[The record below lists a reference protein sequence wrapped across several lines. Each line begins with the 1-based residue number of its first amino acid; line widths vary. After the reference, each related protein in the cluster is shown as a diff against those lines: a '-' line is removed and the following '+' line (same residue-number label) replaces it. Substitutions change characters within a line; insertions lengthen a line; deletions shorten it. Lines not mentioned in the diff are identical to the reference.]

1 MVVLSAALYSQMRY
15 SKFQMNEISK
25 ICWRGQGQCA
35 IPQKKIITDALTWL
49 APNHCHQLSLFELID
64 ERYLLLG
71 QGNKLA
77 SRSISLA
84 ELRVYFQEHY
94 G

>member
-1 MVVLSAALYSQMRY
+1 MRHQKY
-15 SKFQMNEISK
+15 VGEGKDNVQY
-25 ICWRGQGQCA
+25 
-35 IPQKKIITDALTWL
+35 PQKLFITDALTWL